1 MHTLLVIATGLGV
14 LAACLLAGH
23 AFGAAPGTARA
34 ALCFLP
40 LWFLGAA
47 FNMYLGM
54 RTAGYG
60 FRGEAPVF
68 LLVFAVPALVALLC
82 WWRFAQSR

>member
-1 MHTLLVIATGLGV
+1 MHTLIVIALGLV
-14 LAACLLAGH
+14 SLAACLLAGH
-23 AFGAAPGTARA
+23 ALGAASGTARA

-40 LWFLGAA
+40 LWFLAA
-47 FNMYLGM
+47 AVNMYLGV

-60 FRGEAPVF
+60 FREEAPIF

-82 WWRFAQSR
+82 WWRFAQR

>member
-1 MHTLLVIATGLGV
+1 MHTLLVIVMGLGV

-23 AFGAAPGTARA
+23 AFGAAAGTARA
-34 ALCFLP
+34 ALYFLP

-47 FNMYLGM
+47 LNMYLGV

-60 FRGEAPVF
+60 FREEAPIF

-82 WWRFAQSR
+82 WWRFAQRQ